1 VRAFTMPSD
10 DSPRSSLVAVL
21 GPTNTGKT
29 HRAIERMLECES
41 GMFGLPLR
49 LLRIGISNL
58 EKRLLGEPSSA

>member
-1 VRAFTMPSD
+1 
-10 DSPRSSLVAVL
+10 
-21 GPTNTGKT
+21 
-29 HRAIERMLECES
+29 MLECES